1 MQNNDQSEIDK
12 RIKSF
17 RYAFEGA
24 WYVLRTQKNAWIH
37 AAFMI
42 AVVIMGLWLK
52 LPRYDWVLLVI
63 IMAVVWITEFFNTA
77 LEAIVDMT
85 MPKPHPCAKI
95 AKDVGAGAVLVG
107 AIAAVLVGLMILGPP
122 LWSVISG

>member
-1 MQNNDQSEIDK
+1 MQNNDQSEIQK
-12 RIKSF
+12 RISSF
-17 RYAFEGA
+17 LYAFEGV

-37 AAFMI
+37 GVSTI
-42 AVVIMGLWLK
+42 AVVLVGLWLN
-52 LPRYDWVLLVI
+52 LPRYDWVILII
-63 IMAVVWITEFFNTA
+63 IMAIVWITEFINTA

-107 AIAAVLVGLMILGPP
+107 SIAAVIVGLLILGPP
-122 LWSVISG
+122 LWQVIVG